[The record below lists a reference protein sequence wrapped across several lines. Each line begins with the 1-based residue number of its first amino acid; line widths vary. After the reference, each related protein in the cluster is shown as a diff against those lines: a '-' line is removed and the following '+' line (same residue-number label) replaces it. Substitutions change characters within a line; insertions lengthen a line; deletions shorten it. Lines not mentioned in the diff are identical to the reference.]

1 MVFVIGT
8 IEVLAIPTTI
18 VLLARYRRTRFD
30 FYQSVRWVK
39 DIRTYSTQAGYG
51 GESLIV
57 KLRIRTRRSII
68 SAKVWTGVATETTL
82 GSVVTRSPHR
92 ITYEHAETLHEFVS
106 ILPHTGPDVKCLTGL
121 NAVTVF
127 FLGAI

>member
-51 GESLIV
+51 GE
-57 KLRIRTRRSII
+57 